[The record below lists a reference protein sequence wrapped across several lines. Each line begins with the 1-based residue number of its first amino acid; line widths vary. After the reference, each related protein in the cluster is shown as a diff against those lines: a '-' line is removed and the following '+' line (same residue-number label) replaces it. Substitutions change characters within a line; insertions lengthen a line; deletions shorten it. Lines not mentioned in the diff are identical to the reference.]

1 VRVAGC
7 LFFFALTTLA
17 TILASCKV
25 VSNGEWLATA
35 NETEIANVIYQ
46 FGEERKSRHIASAI
60 KRFQENT
67 PLETTLQLANIVA
80 SVFCTSNKF
89 P

>member
-1 VRVAGC
+1 MIDKRPAG
-7 LFFFALTTLA
+7 
-17 TILASCKV
+17 ASMFSGFSFNAEGPLDMRMNQTSCI
-25 VSNGEWLATA
+25 SAAEWLATA

-67 PLETTLQLANIVA
+67 PLE
-80 SVFCTSNKF
+80 K
-89 P
+89 